1 MDYSDYDNP
10 QWDVDRVKLE
20 FKSVKDLFS
29 LLENRD
35 LELYRETAEIHSEL
49 RRELN
54 SIPTEISQSPHHLL
68 SSSTVLASIPPS
80 TSSKVSSQISAKNI
94 SNSTISENMLK
105 ILDSLCVD
113 NCHMMLLA
121 SLLISVIFI
130 ISVFSII
137 ILCRRKHNYNIKSR
151 NGKSQTIQSS
161 YIKSSISLDDI
172 PAAPCQD
179 QVSVLHNSPFYSPV
193 RSSASPSLSPLTAFS
208 TFHPVAQS
216 QPPPPPFAQ
225 VRTSP
230 EGSSASDQDIERTS
244 AQDYGLGSSPS
255 LSLSKYS
262 AIRTINS
269 PENQQMEEIY
279 AKVNK
284 FKPTKNNNCETN
296 INCRSPDKDPVSN
309 TSECLI

>member
-1 MDYSDYDNP
+1 MDYSAYDNP

-20 FKSVKDLFS
+20 FKTVNDLLS

-35 LELYRETAEIHSEL
+35 LELYRETAKIHSEL
-49 RRELN
+49 RKELR
-54 SIPTEISQSPHHLL
+54 SIPTEISQSPHH
-68 SSSTVLASIPPS
+68 VLTTTTIFSSIPPS
-80 TSSKVSSQISAKNI
+80 TSLKVSSQISAKNI
-94 SNSTISENMLK
+94 SNSISPFNVTENMLK
-105 ILDSLCVD
+105 IFGNVCVD
-113 NCHMMLLA
+113 NCHIMLLA

-172 PAAPCQD
+172 PTAPCQD
-179 QVSVLHNSPFYSPV
+179 QVSMLANSPLYSPV
-193 RSSASPSLSPLTAFS
+193 RSSASPSLSPITSFS
-208 TFHPVAQS
+208 TFHPVAQA
-216 QPPPPPFAQ
+216 PPQ
-225 VRTSP
+225 LRTSP

-244 AQDYGLGSSPS
+244 AQDYGLGSSTS

-262 AIRTINS
+262 ATRTINI
-269 PENQQMEEIY
+269 PENQQLEEIY

-296 INCRSPDKDPVSN
+296 INCRSPDKNLDSN